1 MGTPLTET
9 VIITGG
15 NGLLG
20 SEIAIEIAKKQPF
33 VHLLLTARD
42 IRTDDVRQLMGK
54 IRLIGPRSIEVL
66 ALDLTDLKSVA
77 SFAKTT
83 VDRVRLRDI
92 PPVTSLIHSAVATSY
107 VIDDLTSDG
116 HDPVYQTNCLSPFL
130 LTIGLLEA
138 FRAGDGTP
146 KGGAKVINIGCSAIS
161 CGRLDYFDRD
171 HGRNGRLPGTAL
183 SAKEENIRLGSS
195 KLMASVALYALR
207 RSLVWTGNISLD
219 IFTLDPG
226 GMTGQSTLRTGAPMS
241 VRVAHQ
247 TRSGLRPFL
256 RMVSRSSM
264 NKASVPAKAIARVAF
279 HIDAVEN
286 WQKERYFILDSD
298 YEAASVLP
306 SLRDGEKVNTLL
318 MQMMQMI
325 EVETKE
331 MDSPAPLR
339 PQLSMISPPTLSLF
353 QPRSQPALRRRRQL
367 FQRLCLL
374 GGVSLVLFLLI
385 FPSWRAA
392 VLPTISLGLLSYPGD
407 LHLQTVRYYDLSEV
421 QGTEKGWERGERVLM
436 CTPLRDASSHL
447 PMFFSHLRNLTY
459 PHHLIDLAFLVS
471 DSQDDTLGMLSRML
485 EDIQNDPD
493 SKMPFGEISVI
504 QKDFGQ
510 KVQQDVESR
519 HGFEAQANR
528 RKLMAQAR
536 NWLLS
541 ATLRPTHSWVYW
553 RDADVETAP
562 FTIIED
568 LMRHNK
574 DVTVP
579 NVWRPLPDW
588 LGGEQPY
595 DLNSW
600 QESETAL
607 ALADTLD
614 EDAVI
619 VEGYAEYATW
629 RPHLAYLRDPY
640 GDPDMEMELDGIGGV
655 SILAKARVFRAGVH
669 FPAFSFEKHAETE
682 GFGKMAKR
690 MKFSVIGL
698 PHYTIWHLYE
708 PSVDDLRH
716 MEEMEVERLAREKEE
731 QERAEQKDSTQSKPL
746 DTDQTVDG
754 EEVQGS
760 AEGPVGQPMKDTMD
774 SAQGHLKA
782 QAETV
787 DQAEKVEVVEKAK
800 L

>member
-42 IRTDDVRQLMGK
+42 IRTDDVRELMGK

-226 GMTGQSTLRTGAPMS
+226 
-241 VRVAHQ
+241 VAHQ

-339 PQLSMISPPTLSLF
+339 PQLSMISPPTLSL
-353 QPRSQPALRRRRQL
+353 
-367 FQRLCLL
+367 
-374 GGVSLVLFLLI
+374 
-385 FPSWRAA
+385 
-392 VLPTISLGLLSYPGD
+392 
-407 LHLQTVRYYDLSEV
+407 
-421 QGTEKGWERGERVLM
+421 
-436 CTPLRDASSHL
+436 
-447 PMFFSHLRNLTY
+447 
-459 PHHLIDLAFLVS
+459 
-471 DSQDDTLGMLSRML
+471 
-485 EDIQNDPD
+485 
-493 SKMPFGEISVI
+493 
-504 QKDFGQ
+504 
-510 KVQQDVESR
+510 
-519 HGFEAQANR
+519 
-528 RKLMAQAR
+528 
-536 NWLLS
+536 
-541 ATLRPTHSWVYW
+541 
-553 RDADVETAP
+553 
-562 FTIIED
+562 
-568 LMRHNK
+568 
-574 DVTVP
+574 
-579 NVWRPLPDW
+579 
-588 LGGEQPY
+588 
-595 DLNSW
+595 
-600 QESETAL
+600 
-607 ALADTLD
+607 
-614 EDAVI
+614 
-619 VEGYAEYATW
+619 
-629 RPHLAYLRDPY
+629 
-640 GDPDMEMELDGIGGV
+640 
-655 SILAKARVFRAGVH
+655 
-669 FPAFSFEKHAETE
+669 
-682 GFGKMAKR
+682 
-690 MKFSVIGL
+690 
-698 PHYTIWHLYE
+698 
-708 PSVDDLRH
+708 
-716 MEEMEVERLAREKEE
+716 
-731 QERAEQKDSTQSKPL
+731 
-746 DTDQTVDG
+746 
-754 EEVQGS
+754 
-760 AEGPVGQPMKDTMD
+760 
-774 SAQGHLKA
+774 
-782 QAETV
+782 
-787 DQAEKVEVVEKAK
+787 
-800 L
+800 

>member
-42 IRTDDVRQLMGK
+42 IRTDDVRELMGK

-83 VDRVRLRDI
+83 VGRVRSRDI

-116 HDPVYQTNCLSPFL
+116 YDPVYQTNCLSPFL

-161 CGRLDYFDRD
+161 SGRLDYFDRD
-171 HGRNGRLPGTAL
+171 HGRNGRRPGTSL
-183 SAKEENIRLGSS
+183 SAKEENVRLGSS

-207 RSLVWTGNISLD
+207 RSLIWTGNISLD

-306 SLRDGEKVNTLL
+306 SLRDGEKVNKLL

-339 PQLSMISPPTLSLF
+339 PRLNMISPPTL
-353 QPRSQPALRRRRQL
+353 
-367 FQRLCLL
+367 
-374 GGVSLVLFLLI
+374 
-385 FPSWRAA
+385 
-392 VLPTISLGLLSYPGD
+392 
-407 LHLQTVRYYDLSEV
+407 
-421 QGTEKGWERGERVLM
+421 
-436 CTPLRDASSHL
+436 
-447 PMFFSHLRNLTY
+447 
-459 PHHLIDLAFLVS
+459 
-471 DSQDDTLGMLSRML
+471 TL
-485 EDIQNDPD
+485 
-493 SKMPFGEISVI
+493 
-504 QKDFGQ
+504 
-510 KVQQDVESR
+510 
-519 HGFEAQANR
+519 
-528 RKLMAQAR
+528 
-536 NWLLS
+536 
-541 ATLRPTHSWVYW
+541 
-553 RDADVETAP
+553 
-562 FTIIED
+562 
-568 LMRHNK
+568 
-574 DVTVP
+574 
-579 NVWRPLPDW
+579 
-588 LGGEQPY
+588 
-595 DLNSW
+595 
-600 QESETAL
+600 
-607 ALADTLD
+607 
-614 EDAVI
+614 
-619 VEGYAEYATW
+619 
-629 RPHLAYLRDPY
+629 
-640 GDPDMEMELDGIGGV
+640 
-655 SILAKARVFRAGVH
+655 
-669 FPAFSFEKHAETE
+669 
-682 GFGKMAKR
+682 
-690 MKFSVIGL
+690 
-698 PHYTIWHLYE
+698 
-708 PSVDDLRH
+708 
-716 MEEMEVERLAREKEE
+716 
-731 QERAEQKDSTQSKPL
+731 
-746 DTDQTVDG
+746 
-754 EEVQGS
+754 
-760 AEGPVGQPMKDTMD
+760 
-774 SAQGHLKA
+774 
-782 QAETV
+782 
-787 DQAEKVEVVEKAK
+787 
-800 L
+800 